1 MALLDLRALRA
12 ELETF
17 LQRAENADPSI
28 VGDARALVR
37 LLETAPEDDPDTWD
51 DLPTLPGTTPLD
63 DNLSLVSWTAVRI
76 SRENGERIVTCENA
90 RAQVTVIALLD
101 GSGERSIMVG
111 ARGHFF
117 TSRITKEGE
126 SLFSDD
132 PDVAGPADRVPF
144 SDLERRTR
152 EEAERWL
159 REHPRERRWSC
170 ANCSWQNDAA
180 AITCRGCGAA
190 RDVASAGNH
199 VAPAEVPEL
208 APPAPPGPLMAEPPG
223 LEQIFK
229 TLLATI
235 ARAPAAPR
243 FEIVL
248 RGYSPEQRE
257 ALLQAVRDA
266 LRAAGGSVERAEEI
280 LSRLPS
286 TIARG
291 LSVNKARDLSERLEA
306 LGASLEIRKDRS

>member
-1 MALLDLRALRA
+1 
-12 ELETF
+12 
-17 LQRAENADPSI
+17 
-28 VGDARALVR
+28 
-37 LLETAPEDDPDTWD
+37 
-51 DLPTLPGTTPLD
+51 
-63 DNLSLVSWTAVRI
+63 
-76 SRENGERIVTCENA
+76 
-90 RAQVTVIALLD
+90 
-101 GSGERSIMVG
+101 
-111 ARGHFF
+111 
-117 TSRITKEGE
+117 
-126 SLFSDD
+126 
-132 PDVAGPADRVPF
+132 
-144 SDLERRTR
+144 
-152 EEAERWL
+152 
-159 REHPRERRWSC
+159 
-170 ANCSWQNDAA
+170 
-180 AITCRGCGAA
+180 
-190 RDVASAGNH
+190 
-199 VAPAEVPEL
+199 
-208 APPAPPGPLMAEPPG
+208 MAEPPG